1 VLVLAL
7 LFAAPLRAGDAP
19 VSLRIETIYLQP
31 DIDASTRG
39 GGAGASLAYRLTDQL
54 SAIAG
59 ASESLLWLPVAGAQ
73 RESQHLTMLAAGL
86 EGLLDATP
94 IAPFLE
100 ASIVRLI
107 PRTVGYSVALRTALG
122 ADWRFAPPVAL
133 GLAVRVLTPL
143 DRTPDAT
150 VTAGAEVAVRL
161 TWIPG
166 SRR

>member
-7 LFAAPLRAGDAP
+7 LFAAPLRAGDAA
-19 VSLRIETIYLQP
+19 VSVRIETTYLQP
-31 DIDASTRG
+31 DIEANARG

-54 SAIAG
+54 SAVAG
-59 ASESLLWLPVAGAQ
+59 ASESLLWVPVAGT
-73 RESQHLTMLAAGL
+73 RTESQHLTMLAAGL

-100 ASIVRLI
+100 LCLVRLI
-107 PRTVGYSVALRTALG
+107 PRTAGYSVAVRTALG
-122 ADWRFAPPVAL
+122 ADWRFARPMAL
-133 GLAVRVLTPL
+133 GLALRVLTPL